1 MKTIKKESRVRIP
14 TGRFLDPAENVKEK
28 KRAKAAEQPT
38 PPIQEEPEP
47 VISVLQGDDI
57 LALAIKKEDLQKQHI
72 PQPTETGHKPAIS
85 QKFIIRKLKPK
96 VSSRKVCH
104 LIAHP
109 TNPDV
114 AAKPIDY
121 SGPVNNFYGSEKI
134 LPHHILGTLQDFK
147 RIALARGNTQL
158 AELMHTQPCV
168 MTLISAKAEP
178 KPKVQKDEK
187 RPPWAPPPQHNFL
200 KNWKRHVSG
209 WKKQQ
214 EALSEHLQKPVAELL
229 MNAGETYRKIQ
240 EERELIDR
248 ALPTQHDRKG
258 YNKTSGFWN
267 PLDYLG
273 DEMTG
278 LLMTKTKTQQGLA
291 EPITHIRKPRC
302 IQVETGLSAQKD
314 AWYRYT
320 WDRSLF
326 LVYRRK
332 ELQSILAELDF
343 SPQDIDGLEVV
354 GHGQPFSSVTVEEGV
369 TFEKDQESSSEDT
382 DHLDS
387 LTSIPEGVPMPV
399 LGPSLLFCGKPACWI
414 RGSNPEDKKSIGI
427 GVRLTFETLEG
438 EKTSSD
444 LTVVNNGTVAIWYD
458 WRRQPQQDCF
468 RDLKKN
474 RMQRFYFNNREGVIL
489 PGETKQFTF
498 FFKSLVAG
506 IFRESWEFR
515 THPILLGGAVLQ
527 VTLHAISLTQDIF
540 RDERKLLKSKLSAHE
555 AVTIVQSVL
564 QELLRGIL
572 TPERT
577 ASPMDAY
584 HTEEDLFRHRN
595 PRLHYQHQVVQ
606 DLCQLWDQYITT
618 PLKAEE
624 TQANQGEPRYLRSQ
638 LAAALANTGQLNLT
652 HPILEPSPPWQ
663 EMEALGD
670 SRTASLSQKPGT
682 GTKNSLPTSIME
694 KILVEENPD
703 MERTRTPQEWESLPL
718 PKWNFCLED
727 FRKVLLRPRR
737 GWWRITFNNCV
748 HCFCLEPVGSA
759 PETSHS
765 LWADTRPSEGPEEV
779 VLTLPE
785 EPQREAALIRLN
797 KAALE
802 LCQEQKPLQSD
813 LLYQMWEARPSCEH
827 WHSAGRMRAAWRH
840 GIPSA
845 VPSTEIFKG
854 LEAPEPLEVQ
864 GRPKDQKSPHV
875 TEVKVTTGKAG
886 KEERKVATQEKK
898 QLGIRDKDNK
908 KGAKNP
914 GKEDRANSKK
924 QKVKEDKKVVKS
936 VSRSRLS
943 SEDPT
948 PDIITPSQEPTVDP
962 LVLDKYTQRLQTEVY
977 GLLDNLVTDLMALA
991 DELSPIMST
1000 EEPLRLCS

>member
-1 MKTIKKESRVRIP
+1 SP
-14 TGRFLDPAENVKEK
+14 G
-28 KRAKAAEQPT
+28 
-38 PPIQEEPEP
+38 
-47 VISVLQGDDI
+47 
-57 LALAIKKEDLQKQHI
+57 
-72 PQPTETGHKPAIS
+72 
-85 QKFIIRKLKPK
+85 
-96 VSSRKVCH
+96 CH
-104 LIAHP
+104 LVP
-109 TNPDV
+109 P
-114 AAKPIDY
+114 
-121 SGPVNNFYGSEKI
+121 F
-134 LPHHILGTLQDFK
+134 LPQ
-147 RIALARGNTQL
+147 
-158 AELMHTQPCV
+158 
-168 MTLISAKAEP
+168 
-178 KPKVQKDEK
+178 
-187 RPPWAPPPQHNFL
+187 
-200 KNWKRHVSG
+200 
-209 WKKQQ
+209 
-214 EALSEHLQKPVAELL
+214 
-229 MNAGETYRKIQ
+229 
-240 EERELIDR
+240 
-248 ALPTQHDRKG
+248 
-258 YNKTSGFWN
+258 
-267 PLDYLG
+267 
-273 DEMTG
+273 
-278 LLMTKTKTQQGLA
+278 
-291 EPITHIRKPRC
+291 
-302 IQVETGLSAQKD
+302 
-314 AWYRYT
+314 
-320 WDRSLF
+320 
-326 LVYRRK
+326 
-332 ELQSILAELDF
+332 
-343 SPQDIDGLEVV
+343 
-354 GHGQPFSSVTVEEGV
+354 
-369 TFEKDQESSSEDT
+369 
-382 DHLDS
+382 
-387 LTSIPEGVPMPV
+387 
-399 LGPSLLFCGKPACWI
+399 
-414 RGSNPEDKKSIGI
+414 
-427 GVRLTFETLEG
+427 
-438 EKTSSD
+438 
-444 LTVVNNGTVAIWYD
+444 
-458 WRRQPQQDCF
+458 
-468 RDLKKN
+468 
-474 RMQRFYFNNREGVIL
+474 
-489 PGETKQFTF
+489 
-498 FFKSLVAG
+498 
-506 IFRESWEFR
+506 
-515 THPILLGGAVLQ
+515 
-527 VTLHAISLTQDIF
+527 
-540 RDERKLLKSKLSAHE
+540 SKLSAHE

-618 PLKAEE
+618 PLK
-624 TQANQGEPRYLRSQ
+624 
-638 LAAALANTGQLNLT
+638 LNLT

-727 FRKVLLRPRR
+727 FRKV
-737 GWWRITFNNCV
+737 
-748 HCFCLEPVGSA
+748 
-759 PETSHS
+759 
-765 LWADTRPSEGPEEV
+765 

-813 LLYQMWEARPSCEH
+813 LLYQMCLQLWRDVIDGLVS
-827 WHSAGRMRAAWRH
+827 HSMWLRVLLGLPERETVYLD
-840 GIPSA
+840 
-845 VPSTEIFKG
+845 VPE
-854 LEAPEPLEVQ
+854 EQ
-864 GRPKDQKSPHV
+864 DQKSPHV

>member
-727 FRKVLLRPRR
+727 FRKV
-737 GWWRITFNNCV
+737 
-748 HCFCLEPVGSA
+748 
-759 PETSHS
+759 
-765 LWADTRPSEGPEEV
+765 

-813 LLYQMWEARPSCEH
+813 LLYQMCLQLWRDVIDGLVS
-827 WHSAGRMRAAWRH
+827 HSMWLRVLLGLPERETVYLD
-840 GIPSA
+840 
-845 VPSTEIFKG
+845 VPE
-854 LEAPEPLEVQ
+854 EQ
-864 GRPKDQKSPHV
+864 DQKSPHV

>member
-727 FRKVLLRPRR
+727 FRKV
-737 GWWRITFNNCV
+737 
-748 HCFCLEPVGSA
+748 
-759 PETSHS
+759 
-765 LWADTRPSEGPEEV
+765 

-813 LLYQMWEARPSCEH
+813 LLYQMCLQLWRDVIDGLVS
-827 WHSAGRMRAAWRH
+827 HSMWLRVLLGLPERETVYLD
-840 GIPSA
+840 
-845 VPSTEIFKG
+845 VPE
-854 LEAPEPLEVQ
+854 EQ
-864 GRPKDQKSPHV
+864 DQKSPHV

-914 GKEDRANSKK
+914 GKEQDRANSKK

>member
-1 MKTIKKESRVRIP
+1 KKKKI
-14 TGRFLDPAENVKEK
+14 AEREK

-248 ALPTQHDRKG
+248 ALPTQHDRK
-258 YNKTSGFWN
+258 TSGFWN

-278 LLMTKTKTQQGLA
+278 LLMTKTKTQRGLA

-618 PLKAEE
+618 PLK
-624 TQANQGEPRYLRSQ
+624 
-638 LAAALANTGQLNLT
+638 LNLT

-727 FRKVLLRPRR
+727 FRKV
-737 GWWRITFNNCV
+737 
-748 HCFCLEPVGSA
+748 
-759 PETSHS
+759 
-765 LWADTRPSEGPEEV
+765 

-813 LLYQMWEARPSCEH
+813 LLYQMCLQLWRDVIDGLVS
-827 WHSAGRMRAAWRH
+827 HSMWLRVLLGLPERETVYLD
-840 GIPSA
+840 
-845 VPSTEIFKG
+845 VPE
-854 LEAPEPLEVQ
+854 EQ
-864 GRPKDQKSPHV
+864 DQKSPHV